1 MIDSHC
7 HLDLPAFE
15 SDWQA
20 VVSRAARS
28 GVTRL
33 LIPGTTSASFKQQ
46 FAIQSQCSDTLPIDV
61 ALGLHPYFL
70 NVETTPLS
78 TQLSVLEE
86 YIDTHRHH
94 IVALGEIGLDGNI
107 SQDFTLQL
115 HAFEQQ
121 LLMAMQFSLPVILH
135 HRKSHHHIFSS
146 LKKVGYTCRG
156 VIHAFSG
163 SIEVALQYIER
174 GFYIG
179 VGGTITYERAR
190 KTRETVRYLFQH
202 HPSSLLLET
211 DSPDMPMM
219 GRQGMRN
226 EPANVTDVLHALA
239 HLVSDHKTAI
249 INTTNENYHNCFL
262 R

>member
-7 HLDLPAFE
+7 HLDLPVFE
-15 SDWQA
+15 SDWQK
-20 VVSRAARS
+20 VVSRAAKL

-33 LIPGTTSASFKQQ
+33 LIPGTTCASFKQQ
-46 FAIQSQCSDTLPIDV
+46 FAMQSLSGEALPIDV

-78 TQLSVLEE
+78 TQLSELEQCV
-86 YIDTHRHH
+86 DTHRHR
-94 IVALGEIGLDGNI
+94 IVALGEIGLDGHIPVN
-107 SQDFTLQL
+107 FTLQL
-115 HAFEQQ
+115 RAFEQQ
-121 LLMAMQFSLPVILH
+121 LLMAKQFSLPVILH

-146 LKKVGYTCRG
+146 LKKVGYTGRG

-163 SIEVALQYIER
+163 SIEVAKQYIER

-190 KTRETVRYLFQH
+190 KTRETVRYLYQY

-219 GRQGMRN
+219 GRQGERN
-226 EPANVTDVLHALA
+226 EPAYISDVVNAFA
-239 HLVSDHKTAI
+239 DLVGGNKTAI
-249 INTTNENYHNCFL
+249 IATTSENYHNCFL

>member
-1 MIDSHC
+1 VIDSHC

-70 NVETTPLS
+70 NIETTPLS
-78 TQLSVLEE
+78 AQLSILEQ
-86 YIDTHRHH
+86 YVASHRHQ
-94 IVALGEIGLDGNI
+94 IVALGEIGLDGHI
-107 SQDFTLQL
+107 SLDFTLQL
-115 HAFEQQ
+115 RAFEQQ

-146 LKKVGYTCRG
+146 LKKVGYAGHG

-163 SIEVALQYIER
+163 SIEVAMQYIER

-179 VGGTITYERAR
+179 VGGTITYERAH
-190 KTRETVRYLFQH
+190 KTRETVRYLYKH
-202 HPSSLLLET
+202 HPCSLLLET

-219 GRQGMRN
+219 GRQGKRN
-226 EPANVTDVLHALA
+226 EPANISDVVDVLA
-239 HLVSDHKTAI
+239 HLVGSSKAAI
-249 INTTNENYHNCFL
+249 IDTTNENYHHCFL

>member
-7 HLDLPAFE
+7 HLDLPAFD
-15 SDWQA
+15 SDWQE
-20 VVSRAARS
+20 VVSRAVQS

-33 LIPGTTSASFKQQ
+33 LIPGTTNASFKQQ
-46 FAIQSQCSDTLPIDV
+46 FAIQSKQVDALPIDV

-70 NVETTPLS
+70 NTETTPLS
-78 TQLSVLEE
+78 TQLSILEQAVAS
-86 YIDTHRHH
+86 HRHH
-94 IVALGEIGLDGNI
+94 IVALGEIGLDCHI
-107 SQDFTLQL
+107 PLDFGLQL
-115 HAFEQQ
+115 QAFEHQ
-121 LLMAMQFSLPVILH
+121 LMMATQFSLPVILH

-146 LKKVGYTCRG
+146 LKKVGYTGRG

-163 SIEVALQYIER
+163 SIEVAMQYINR

-179 VGGTITYERAR
+179 VGGTITYERAH
-190 KTRETVRYLFQH
+190 KTREAIRYLFKH

-219 GRQGMRN
+219 GRQGKRN
-226 EPANVTDVLHALA
+226 EPAHVIDVVTALA
-239 HLVSDHKTAI
+239 HLVGSTTTTVIDS
-249 INTTNENYHNCFL
+249 TNENYYNCFL